1 MYHNG
6 IITCMYVYLYVMV
19 CMHVC
24 LYVHMLV
31 CMYVCIHVRTY
42 ACMHASMY
50 ACLDVWMYVYW
61 HDCDAESPR
70 QPASE
75 SLLLPKKP
83 SAPYIVGTPSVI
95 IPQEKEC
102 VRMSERQHLS
112 PIGHTHLFPIVWSTQ
127 ISSISCTCT
136 IIFRTRSVIIP
147 QKKGCVRM
155 SKRQQLLPR

>member
-1 MYHNG
+1 MSWYA
-6 IITCMYVYLYVMV
+6 CMYVCTYI
-19 CMHVC
+19 C
-24 LYVHMLV
+24 LYV
-31 CMYVCIHVRTY
+31 CMYVCMHMHVCTPV
-42 ACMHASMY
+42 C
-50 ACLDVWMYVYW
+50 MYVCMYGYMYLGIQ
-61 HDCDAESPR
+61 CPAVSPD

-83 SAPYIVGTPSVI
+83 SAPYSVGTHAVI

-155 SKRQQLLPR
+155 GKRQQLLPR